1 MHTDRT
7 FSPMYAADVAKDAL
21 RRGDYVAVL
30 FDPEEAKWEGCQFAT
45 KSAADRFRALTYCPG
60 LVGKLVDL
68 VCDVSRRP
76 NRAAALGTALTVIGT
91 AAGRFVIG
99 PTKSGTHLYIL
110 ILMPEGAGKDAIM
123 TTALEL
129 LAMAGLTHL
138 GGPESMSETA
148 TLNFM
153 ARQPLSLCT
162 WDEFGMILKKINAKN
177 AGMHEKNILKAL
189 NTAWGR
195 SFKLMK
201 KNERAGEKTEDI
213 WWPAT
218 SIIAATT
225 PETFWGALSNAEFEN
240 GFISRLM
247 VMPSGQRAA
256 KTDPKDLA
264 SIDPMLRR
272 SIAALHPQVH
282 AGKFPV
288 YKDQNG
294 KEHDDKS
301 CPTYERHQIGWTDQA
316 KALFDEYE
324 QEVLDRMDAKYSD
337 VFFIARNA
345 EMAIRIATIR
355 RLGIDGL
362 KPGAKI
368 DLDDMQ
374 WAIDIVELCSGEL
387 LERAAQAMTPEQ
399 LQSYALK
406 QLIIQEVKNGD
417 EIGPNGE
424 TGVVPDHVLKRKLQ
438 EHGDADTVNKAL
450 AQLIDSVTIAH
461 IDDKVGKSNGWWRWC
476 ARDA

>member
-1 MHTDRT
+1 VKVDVKASNPTWSKWLPCWPT
-7 FSPMYAADVAKDAL
+7 SPHWYD
-21 RRGDYVAVL
+21 
-30 FDPEEAKWEGCQFAT
+30 E
-45 KSAADRFRALTYCPG
+45 SRFRRYMAHIA
-60 LVGKLVDL
+60 
-68 VCDVSRRP
+68 
-76 NRAAALGTALTVIGT
+76 NR
-91 AAGRFVIG
+91 
-99 PTKSGTHLYIL
+99 
-110 ILMPEGAGKDAIM
+110 
-123 TTALEL
+123 
-129 LAMAGLTHL
+129 
-138 GGPESMSETA
+138 
-148 TLNFM
+148 
-153 ARQPLSLCT
+153 
-162 WDEFGMILKKINAKN
+162 
-177 AGMHEKNILKAL
+177 
-189 NTAWGR
+189 
-195 SFKLMK
+195 
-201 KNERAGEKTEDI
+201 EKT
-213 WWPAT
+213 T
-218 SIIAATT
+218 VR
-225 PETFWGALSNAEFEN
+225 EFVSEFR
-240 GFISRLM
+240 GLF
-247 VMPSGQRAA
+247 
-256 KTDPKDLA
+256 
-264 SIDPMLRR
+264 DPMLRR

-355 RLGIDGL
+355 RLGIDGM

-368 DLDDMQ
+368 DLDDMR

>member
-110 ILMPEGAGKDAIM
+110 ILMPVGAGKDAIM

-301 CPTYERHQIGWTDQA
+301 CPTYERQLIRAHRTCICLVRNRSRDGPAIWSSGTTRSRMAAVPTAAACPASCSTSRCTLPLRRFTRCGGNQSWSRCLSILSSRSSPPSCAASASKCTRSRCPSRRSCPVSTFANGA
-316 KALFDEYE
+316 VLVDEPRLLYPG
-324 QEVLDRMDAKYSD
+324 DITASPS
-337 VFFIARNA
+337 
-345 EMAIRIATIR
+345 IRI
-355 RLGIDGL
+355 
-362 KPGAKI
+362 
-368 DLDDMQ
+368 
-374 WAIDIVELCSGEL
+374 C
-387 LERAAQAMTPEQ
+387 
-399 LQSYALK
+399 
-406 QLIIQEVKNGD
+406 
-417 EIGPNGE
+417 
-424 TGVVPDHVLKRKLQ
+424 
-438 EHGDADTVNKAL
+438 
-450 AQLIDSVTIAH
+450 
-461 IDDKVGKSNGWWRWC
+461 
-476 ARDA
+476 